1 MQVGGKPKKV
11 RYTKNHTVALS
22 TLDAVGLPCKPLN
35 TATMQALTV
44 IGAEIKKWVE
54 DTQGE
59 TVVDALAE
67 IK

>member
-1 MQVGGKPKKV
+1 MQVGGKQKKV

-67 IK
+67 TK